1 MPTYKNVTL
10 SLRSSAHETAPLLE
24 FPPPPH
30 LPIRVED
37 VASATAAV
45 YVLASPGL
53 GFWIAYHVKPP
64 VPPDTRFFVFKLFM
78 DGRHVV
84 SWAVGEEDEWKGKTM
99 FGLFE
104 NHEWRGGVEKRAF
117 AFACKPERD
126 VDAVTD
132 HESRVLEVRVFRAGA
147 RKRIQREA
155 PELIETEVGKD
166 GAGGIDLVNAGCL
179 KKENP
184 KRFYRFA
191 LIDSLKKPYVTF
203 RYYYRSLE
211 QLKTLG
217 VVIEGGDGEDEA
229 VTDSGNGFQDLDL
242 SFLSNGDAN
251 SPSTIVEQP
260 TTLDRESPPLVAQE
274 SLNSAVSSHNGDPK
288 ANVPSAPTSITEAA
302 DLMRHA
308 QLVEIFALESAE
320 ECYNGDEEFGSDSDE
335 GTGQSDEGFGGGHG
349 GGWGPDRA
357 GLAQAHSQ
365 PRPNIVTERSVA
377 KFPAGIVTASSLTPP
392 VLPLT
397 VRTPYMSTW
406 LNNARD
412 EPWSKWPMFW
422 TGDEIGFSLLAAVPD
437 THTVYPLLGRPHD
450 SLDPSGHGEGYNVSR
465 AIYKGAK
472 YDASTTNLTYSIPA
486 PSHKHEPLELVLSF
500 LSPITPTSTLRQS
513 IPASYVSVHVTGTFD
528 IDVYIDVNGQWV
540 SGHRDARIVWDFSH
554 NALDEQHRLKTF
566 KVTREEELL
575 FTENRFGG
583 NAQAE
588 WGSLYF
594 TAPSDVRH
602 ECGTS
607 AILRQRFSATGT
619 LENVVDDAFRSIMDE
634 EPVFAFSK
642 SFRLSGNSSE
652 PASDSVVFT
661 MAHIQ
666 DEVVQFASARGLT
679 YMRPLWK
686 SWFGDVEKL
695 LTYHYLDFANAVAL
709 ADKYSAQLA
718 IDAYQSGSENYVDI
732 VALSA
737 RQVMGATSFSGTPEN
752 PVLFLKEISSNGN
765 SQTVDVIFP
774 AWPFFLYTNPRW
786 GAWLLEPLIEH
797 MNSGQY
803 PNDYSMHD
811 LGSHFPNMTGYPD
824 GNDEYMP
831 VEECGDMLIMGLSL
845 VNSLTYGNGHESQ
858 SIWATMGSTH
868 YDEEAENPFH
878 LTTSEYDGF
887 EHIDST
893 WGGGAKGA
901 KQAQKWLSKS
911 YNLWQ
916 QWTGYLVE
924 FSLRPHNQLSTDDF
938 AGWLALH
945 SNLALK
951 GIVGIKAMS
960 EMAATL
966 ENDEDNISEVY
977 VEKWQGYAISRD
989 GSHVKLAYDW
999 YGSWTTIYSLYAD
1012 ALLCFHP
1019 TITNT
1024 SAASAHHNEEPYVPD
1039 QKGSGSQSPL
1049 KHHHDPSSQLPGSR
1063 KAITSDFIP
1072 HHVYKIQSDWY
1083 AAVMQEYGLPLD
1095 SRHLYTKSDWEFEA
1109 AAVTSKKVRSDLLNR
1124 VATWLNETGTDR
1136 PFTDL
1141 YETESG
1147 EFPGPHFFARPVVG
1161 GHFAFLALERACGG
1175 TGMAPFDAWEE

>member
-1 MPTYKNVTL
+1 MRTP
-10 SLRSSAHETAPLLE
+10 
-24 FPPPPH
+24 
-30 LPIRVED
+30 
-37 VASATAAV
+37 AA
-45 YVLASPGL
+45 
-53 GFWIAYHVKPP
+53 
-64 VPPDTRFFVFKLFM
+64 
-78 DGRHVV
+78 
-84 SWAVGEEDEWKGKTM
+84 
-99 FGLFE
+99 
-104 NHEWRGGVEKRAF
+104 
-117 AFACKPERD
+117 AC
-126 VDAVTD
+126 
-132 HESRVLEVRVFRAGA
+132 
-147 RKRIQREA
+147 
-155 PELIETEVGKD
+155 
-166 GAGGIDLVNAGCL
+166 
-179 KKENP
+179 
-184 KRFYRFA
+184 
-191 LIDSLKKPYVTF
+191 
-203 RYYYRSLE
+203 
-211 QLKTLG
+211 
-217 VVIEGGDGEDEA
+217 
-229 VTDSGNGFQDLDL
+229 
-242 SFLSNGDAN
+242 
-251 SPSTIVEQP
+251 
-260 TTLDRESPPLVAQE
+260 
-274 SLNSAVSSHNGDPK
+274 
-288 ANVPSAPTSITEAA
+288 AA
-302 DLMRHA
+302 AAAML
-308 QLVEIFALESAE
+308 
-320 ECYNGDEEFGSDSDE
+320 
-335 GTGQSDEGFGGGHG
+335 T
-349 GGWGPDRA
+349 
-357 GLAQAHSQ
+357 
-365 PRPNIVTERSVA
+365 
-377 KFPAGIVTASSLTPP
+377 GIVTASSLTPP

-966 ENDEDNISEVY
+966 ENDEDVKYYQNISEVY

-1039 QKGSGSQSPL
+1039 QKGGSQSPL